1 MIFINKEYLSLYLVI
16 FKKLQ
21 YWSATGNKFHTAQF
35 VCGSMERPKWLEQK
49 VALTNNFKSSQSRW
63 WPKKQLDHSSKWTSL
78 QDQMLYKIRMLMRS
92 YTLCKR
98 AHTHGDVLYVS
109 VEQGSIGIGEQ
120 DPGKTSKK
128 FTKALR
134 WVSISLCY
142 LHAQVTT
149 TWYLEKNRRRDQS
162 IVGYITEFMMK
173 MPQKCKC
180 NMWCINLLQN
190 PYEVP
195 MWRIIMRQNCFKQG
209 WFGWMWFCERECP
222 LDKNCTAFSTA
233 GFK

>member
-1 MIFINKEYLSLYLVI
+1 
-16 FKKLQ
+16 
-21 YWSATGNKFHTAQF
+21 
-35 VCGSMERPKWLEQK
+35 
-49 VALTNNFKSSQSRW
+49 
-63 WPKKQLDHSSKWTSL
+63 
-78 QDQMLYKIRMLMRS
+78 MLYKIRMLMGS

-98 AHTHGDVLYVS
+98 THTWRR
-109 VEQGSIGIGEQ
+109 IICKCRAGIYWYWGARS
-120 DPGKTSKK
+120 DKTSKK

-209 WFGWMWFCERECP
+209 WFGWMWFCECECP
-222 LDKNCTAFSTA
+222 LDKNFTAFSTT

>member
-1 MIFINKEYLSLYLVI
+1 MIIPANEQACRTRCYIKLECLWEVI
-16 FKKLQ
+16 H
-21 YWSATGNKFHTAQF
+21 YVS
-35 VCGSMERPKWLEQK
+35 
-49 VALTNNFKSSQSRW
+49 
-63 WPKKQLDHSSKWTSL
+63 
-78 QDQMLYKIRMLMRS
+78 
-92 YTLCKR
+92 

-109 VEQGSIGIGEQ
+109 VEQGSIGIGEE
-120 DPGKTSKK
+120 DPPGKTSKK

-209 WFGWMWFCERECP
+209 WFGWMWFCECECP
-222 LDKNCTAFSTA
+222 LDKNCTAFSTT